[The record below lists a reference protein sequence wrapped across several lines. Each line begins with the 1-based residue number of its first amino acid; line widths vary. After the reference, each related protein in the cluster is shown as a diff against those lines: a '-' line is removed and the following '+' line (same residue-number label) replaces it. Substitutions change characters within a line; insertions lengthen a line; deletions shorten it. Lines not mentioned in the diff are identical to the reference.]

1 MESHLLKPEHPRSD
15 GPPPMKIGELVLST
29 PQRLSLPPGV
39 TLQEFADDLTGGVW
53 IARYRSL
60 GRSRYQAYR
69 LGSARFE
76 ARVRRRR
83 ARHTNAWLAEL
94 TFIDETSSM
103 ERRVDRIVP
112 RMVSLE
118 PNYREVP
125 FDMEDL
131 LTQAKQWRSAY
142 QARGPAQASI
152 RLQSSVHKEYDRLR
166 RLLGIVEQ
174 RPEPAERTIAGT
186 VISIEEIEDGRSAV
200 VIEAEPGS
208 DLTEFDRRRVMVT
221 APGGL
226 TVNTTVQRVRIGRLA
241 VRQPS
246 HWTPNIGTTVK
257 INLVKPFGM
266 RQNASALQD
275 FLNREVEGSWDD
287 LARLLCRPDG
297 LTAVPDTFIPPEHF
311 FCDDDPAG
319 VPLNEEQRRAVAGAV
334 SSPHTFLIQGPPGT
348 GKTEVI
354 CEIARQL
361 TARGERVLLLAP
373 SHVAVD
379 EVLSR
384 IGRKPGIRPLRIT
397 WSDDRVQEAVHD
409 FLEPNVGGELAGRIL
424 KPENGGQDVRWA
436 RELQDVE
443 ELIRAAGRAKSAI
456 SQKRRQ
462 ANVVAQAR
470 VALAASIDRWNRART
485 QAEQESGL
493 LQAAAERAVARLA
506 AAEESLARVVQ
517 QYAGLLQNAQPV
529 LSPLPPLARR
539 CISAMDI
546 LARADTAHASAE
558 ARLRRRVSELS
569 SQVRRAELAV
579 TQTAA
584 ELHTTRTMLARE
596 EAALEQARQHLNDA
610 VTHQTG
616 LGRVLT
622 AMHLGGVTAA
632 RRQLAESRDRTAR
645 LRVQLFRAA
654 ARNGEAERD
663 LAAARAAHA
672 AAVEQARERVSNARR
687 QTATADRQ
695 AELQWTR
702 LAEIAD
708 RGGAQTAAITDPE
721 ERRRIAVYLAEVIPP
736 LLVSEAPTSRN
747 ASRPASL
754 GPIADL
760 AGQLSR
766 VLYEVTR
773 ARKEHRDAEND
784 RTWCARE
791 WEIGRDRIERTLTDA
806 GDERTAAE
814 ARLGVAL
821 RRLKE
826 VDEALTGKSEN
837 PADHDAAIRQHVRR
851 RRVLQRLPEL
861 HRRWCELAAEQ
872 SDERLA
878 TDIRQSLVRAA
889 NLVCATTK
897 GIVGRGSEV
906 VRYAD
911 YDTLIVDEASRVT
924 ESEFLIGAT
933 RARRWVLVGDEHQ
946 LPPHVDQRDEYFLHA
961 LTALHR
967 IGRGADETVEAAV
980 RHLAQVWAEDEE
992 LHKFR
997 TQSVLEVAEELVADG
1012 SWESTFRDQFSAAYG
1027 QIVSSASS
1035 DDADRRVLEAMLRHL
1050 VQSLFQRAVVR
1061 CPDLLRQELVW
1072 QRRMIEPLA
1081 RIVDQPVYQGRYQT
1095 PPATDLERVGVTP
1108 LVLTETLTKP
1118 VIFVDTSHYQDA
1130 GDEPL
1135 DHGFINKLE
1144 QVLVERL
1151 CRLYDEGLGRAAAAP
1166 ITVSVLAFYRAQ
1178 AQQLAAQLRASDL
1191 PRLKWEVI
1199 DVVDRIQ
1206 GQQSD
1211 VVIISFTRARTRGR
1225 IGPNYGQWLQDIR
1238 RLNVAFTRARR
1249 ALVIVGHGRTLRA
1262 LADPGEGGVP
1272 GQARIFYENLFHLI
1286 DQDAD
1291 FMRIR
1296 RL

>member
-1 MESHLLKPEHPRSD
+1 
-15 GPPPMKIGELVLST
+15 MKIGELVLST

-39 TLQEFADDLTGGVW
+39 TLQEVADDLTGGVW
-53 IARYRSL
+53 IARYRSS
-60 GRSRYQAYR
+60 GQSRFQAYR
-69 LGSARFE
+69 IGGMRFE

-83 ARHTNAWLAEL
+83 AIHTNAWLAEL
-94 TFIDETSSM
+94 TFIDEASSM

-112 RMVSLE
+112 RAVSFE

-125 FDMEDL
+125 FDMDDL
-131 LTQAKQWRSAY
+131 LAQAKQWRSAY
-142 QARGPAQASI
+142 QARVPAQASL
-152 RLQSSVHKEYDRLR
+152 RLQRSVNKEYDRLR
-166 RLLGIVEQ
+166 RLLGIAEQ
-174 RPEPAERTIAGT
+174 RPEAAERTITGT
-186 VISIEEIEDGRSAV
+186 VISIEDLEDGRGAV
-200 VIEAEPGS
+200 VVEAEPGS
-208 DLTEFDRRRVMVT
+208 DLTDLDRRRVMVT

-226 TVNTTVQRVRIGRLA
+226 TVNSTVQRVRSGRLA
-241 VRQPS
+241 IRQPP
-246 HWTPNIGTTVK
+246 HWTPGIGIAVI

-275 FLNREVEGSWDD
+275 FLNGEVEGTWDD
-287 LARLLCRPDG
+287 LARLLCRPDA
-297 LTAVPDTFIPPEHF
+297 LTAATNSFIPPEHF
-311 FCDDDPAG
+311 FCDDDPAS
-319 VPLNEEQRRAVAGAV
+319 VPLNEEQRRAVTGAV
-334 SSPHTFLIQGPPGT
+334 SSPHAFLVQGPPGT

-354 CEIARQL
+354 CEVARQL
-361 TARGERVLLLAP
+361 TARGERVLMLAP

-397 WSDDRVQEAVHD
+397 WNDDRVQEAVHD
-409 FLEPNVGGELAGRIL
+409 FLEPNVGGELAGRVL
-424 KPENGGQDVRWA
+424 KPENGGQDLRWA
-436 RELQDVE
+436 RELQEVE
-443 ELIRAAGRAKSAI
+443 ELIRAAGQAKSAI
-456 SQKRRQ
+456 SHKRRQ
-462 ANVVAQAR
+462 TNVTAQAR
-470 VALAASIDRWNRART
+470 VALAASMDNWNRARI

-517 QYAGLLQNAQPV
+517 QYAGLLHQAQPV
-529 LSPLPPLARR
+529 LVPLPPLARR
-539 CISAMDI
+539 CITAMDS
-546 LARADTAHASAE
+546 LAMADAASAS
-558 ARLRRRVSELS
+558 ADAGWRRRVGELS
-569 SQVRRAELAV
+569 AAVRRVEQAV

-584 ELHTTRTMLARE
+584 ELRTARAMLSRE
-596 EAALEQARQHLNDA
+596 EAALEQARQQLNDA
-610 VTHQTG
+610 VTHKTG
-616 LGRVLT
+616 LGRILT
-622 AMHLGGVTAA
+622 AMHLGGITAA
-632 RRQLAESRDRTAR
+632 RRQVAESTDRTAR
-645 LRVQLFRAA
+645 LRVRLFRVT

-663 LAAARAAHA
+663 LAIARAAHTA
-672 AAVEQARERVSNARR
+672 GDQQARERVGNARR
-687 QTATADRQ
+687 QRAEADRQ
-695 AELQWTR
+695 AELQWMR
-702 LAEIAD
+702 LAKIVD
-708 RGGAQTAAITDPE
+708 RSGAQTTEITAPE
-721 ERRRIAVYLAEVIPP
+721 ERRRIAFYLAKVIPP
-736 LLVSEAPTSRN
+736 LLVTEAPVTPDPRC
-747 ASRPASL
+747 PAPL

-760 AGQLSR
+760 VDQLSTA
-766 VLYEVTR
+766 LNEVTR
-773 ARKEHRDAEND
+773 VREEHRDAEHD
-784 RTWCARE
+784 QTWSARD
-791 WEIGRDRIERTLTDA
+791 WEIGRDRVERKLTDTD
-806 GDERTAAE
+806 DERKAAQ
-814 ARLGVAL
+814 ARFGLAL
-821 RRLKE
+821 RRLE
-826 VDEALTGKSEN
+826 EIGETLAGQSED
-837 PADHDAAIRQHVRR
+837 PGDHDAAIRQYVRR
-851 RRVLQRLPEL
+851 RGVLQRLPEL

-878 TDIRQSLVRAA
+878 ADIRQSLVRSA

-967 IGRGADETVEAAV
+967 FGRGADETVEAAV
-980 RHLAQVWAEDEE
+980 RHLAQAWAEDEE

-997 TQSVLEVAEELVADG
+997 TQSVREVAEELVADG
-1012 SWESTFRDQFSAAYG
+1012 SWESTFRDQFSAAYS

-1061 CPDLLRQELVW
+1061 CPELLRQELVW

-1095 PPATDLERVGVTP
+1095 PPATDLERIGVTP

-1135 DHGFINKLE
+1135 DHGFVNKLE

-1151 CRLYDEGLGRAAAAP
+1151 CRLYDEGLGRAGAVP

-1191 PRLKWEVI
+1191 PHLKWEVI
-1199 DVVDRIQ
+1199 DVIDRIQ

-1211 VVIISFTRARTRGR
+1211 LVIISFTRARTPGR

-1249 ALVIVGHGRTLRA
+1249 ALVIVGHGLTLRA
-1262 LADPGEGGVP
+1262 LGDPGEGGVP
-1272 GQARIFYENLFHLI
+1272 GQARIFYENLFHLV